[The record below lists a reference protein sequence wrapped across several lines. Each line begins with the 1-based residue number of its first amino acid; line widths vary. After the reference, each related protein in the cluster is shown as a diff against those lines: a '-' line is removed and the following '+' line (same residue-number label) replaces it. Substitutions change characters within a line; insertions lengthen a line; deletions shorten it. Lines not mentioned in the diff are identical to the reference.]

1 MKGASLLTE
10 RPSRFQKK
18 VNPMLK
24 TTGKHRCVAGVV
36 ALVVVVLMLGVP
48 PGFSTNAQ
56 VERRSD
62 RKASGFV
69 HEPQLYRT
77 LFHTIFLLNE
87 QAEEA
92 ERAGRTEAAQALR
105 RAFKQEAGLEVEQGV
120 VLDRLAAACEQ
131 AVRAVDARA
140 RAILAARRANYP
152 DGKLRAGQQPLPP
165 SAELLA
171 LQREREAVV
180 LRYRDRLRAT
190 FGPRAWEE
198 FEQRVLLP
206 FAAGLSAGGTQRHQP
221 VEDGSGTGNLTTQ
234 AGESIVTGSVL
245 ISYDPETNL
254 VTGVATTELDYAAQD
269 WYVGQ
274 VACSLRDGN
283 GNPLASQSAEDTDGD
298 GTVSVIV
305 QMVGQEGLTTYGARG
320 EYSLRLDI
328 YDPFCGCCGCY
339 LDPWNFQRALL
350 GGWGWG
356 PWYCTVFSGHGPF
369 CTMRSGT
376 LFLGARDVTFQVK
389 PLVAIRR
396 LRFTKNPIKVN
407 IDSTDLDVTVRAS
420 RAGLQDRDF
429 AVLEVNLITGPSN
442 PQVSF
447 AYPPGVTDDVELVP
461 GGYTDARFTILSIAP
476 PGNYLLEV
484 RIIDVRRPD
493 GQGGSDSIADRV
505 IIGSPVEITLTVTEP

>member
-1 MKGASLLTE
+1 M
-10 RPSRFQKK
+10 SRA
-18 VNPMLK
+18 
-24 TTGKHRCVAGVV
+24 TGKHRCLVGV
-36 ALVVVVLMLGVP
+36 LVLVGLVLMLGVP
-48 PGFSTNAQ
+48 PGLITNAQ

-62 RKASGFV
+62 RKWSGSAR
-69 HEPQLYRT
+69 EPVLYRT
-77 LFHTIFLLNE
+77 LFHTVFLLNE
-87 QAEEA
+87 EAEAA
-92 ERAGRTEAAQALR
+92 ERAGRTEVAQALR
-105 RAFKQEAGLEVEQGV
+105 RAFRQEAGLGAEESA
-120 VLDRLAAACEQ
+120 VLDRLAAECEA

-140 RAILAARRANYP
+140 REILAARRANYP

-165 SAELLA
+165 SPELFA

-180 LRYRDRLRAT
+180 LRYRDRLREA
-190 FGPRAWEE
+190 FGLRGWEE

-206 FAAGLSAGGTQRHQP
+206 FAAGLSTGGTQRHQP
-221 VEDGSGTGNLTTQ
+221 VEDVSGTSNLTTQ

-269 WYVGQ
+269 WYMGRVT
-274 VACSLRDGN
+274 CSLRDGN

-356 PWYCTVFSGHGPF
+356 PWYCVVFSGHGPF
-369 CTMRSGT
+369 RTMRSNT
-376 LFLGARDVTFQVK
+376 LFLGGRDVTFQVK
-389 PLVAIRR
+389 PPVTVRQP
-396 LRFTKNPIKVN
+396 RFTRNPIRATF
-407 IDSTDLDVTVRAS
+407 DTTDLDVTVKAG
-420 RAGLQDRDF
+420 RAGLQRGDF
-429 AVLEVNLITGPSN
+429 AVLEVNLAYGPSN

-447 AYPPGVTDDVELVP
+447 ADPPGVTVNVELVP

-476 PGNYLLEV
+476 PGNYSLEV

-493 GQGGSDSIADRV
+493 GQGGSDSIVDRV
-505 IIGSPVEITLTVTEP
+505 IIGSPVEITLTVTES